1 MSSVE
6 VEKHL
11 KSPHEGAGSPGG
23 AAAVAIKE
31 DASETE
37 RLVKLIMGMGYPQGE
52 ARLALAHSNN
62 NVERAI
68 QILVGDD
75 EGDAATRSHRRG
87 RRRIRELRSSLLGN
101 PATTDYVI
109 NQLISQH
116 SNMKALTEM
125 LNGDSVEAMKLLLA
139 EEDEGKEEEQLGRAL
154 DPESQDDSKGEEEE
168 EEEEEEEGD
177 DEEEAE

>member
-11 KSPHEGAGSPGG
+11 KSPQEGAGSPGG

-31 DASETE
+31 DANETE
-37 RLVKLIMGMGYPQGE
+37 RLVKLITGMGYPEGE

-62 NVERAI
+62 NVQRAI
-68 QILVGDD
+68 QILVEGHGD
-75 EGDAATRSHRRG
+75 EEDAATRSHRRS

-109 NQLISQH
+109 NQLMTQQ
-116 SNMKALTEM
+116 SNVRALTEM
-125 LNGDSVEAMKLLLA
+125 LNGGSVEAMKLLLA

-154 DPESQDDSKGEEEE
+154 ETESQEDSNGEEEEDGEEEE
-168 EEEEEEEGD
+168 EVEE
-177 DEEEAE
+177 